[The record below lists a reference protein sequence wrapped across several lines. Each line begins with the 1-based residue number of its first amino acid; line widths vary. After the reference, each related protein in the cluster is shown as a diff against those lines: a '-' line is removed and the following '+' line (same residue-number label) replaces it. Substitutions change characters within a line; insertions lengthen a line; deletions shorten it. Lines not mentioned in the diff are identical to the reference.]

1 MSSMKMPIFL
11 TIVLLAFGYCCL
23 GFPEILSPFL
33 AFILIYFVWKAY
45 RFQDENES
53 MKRQLQEILEILKK
67 QESETESGEAAEEKA
82 DAFRLKKPV
91 KRNNFT

>member
-45 RFQDENES
+45 RFQDDNEA
-53 MKRQLQEILEILKK
+53 MKRQLQKILEILEK
-67 QESETESGEAAEEKA
+67 QEAKTANGEVTEEKA
-82 DAFRLKKPV
+82 DAFSADEAGKAE
-91 KRNNFT
+91 

>member
-82 DAFRLKKPV
+82 DTLPAGEVGKAE
-91 KRNNFT
+91 

>member
-45 RFQDENES
+45 RFQDDNES
-53 MKRQLQEILEILKK
+53 MKRQLQEILEFLKK

-82 DAFRLKKPV
+82 DTLPADESGKAE
-91 KRNNFT
+91 

>member
-33 AFILIYFVWKAY
+33 AFILIYFVWKIQ
-45 RFQDENES
+45 RFQNENES

-82 DAFRLKKPV
+82 STFSVEETCKAE
-91 KRNNFT
+91 

>member
-33 AFILIYFVWKAY
+33 AFILIYFVWKIQ
-45 RFQDENES
+45 RFQNDNES
-53 MKRQLQEILEILKK
+53 IKRQLQKILELLEK
-67 QESETESGEAAEEKA
+67 QESKAANSEVTEEKA
-82 DAFRLKKPV
+82 DAFSADEAGKAE
-91 KRNNFT
+91 

>member
-1 MSSMKMPIFL
+1 MKMPIFL

-45 RFQDENES
+45 RFQDDNEA
-53 MKRQLQEILEILKK
+53 MKRQLQKILEILEK
-67 QESETESGEAAEEKA
+67 QEAKTANGEVTEEKA
-82 DAFRLKKPV
+82 DAFSADEAGKAE
-91 KRNNFT
+91 

>member
-67 QESETESGEAAEEKA
+67 QESETESGEGAEEKA
-82 DAFRLKKPV
+82 STFSVEETGKAE
-91 KRNNFT
+91 

>member
-1 MSSMKMPIFL
+1 MGSMKMPIFL

-45 RFQDENES
+45 RFQDDNEA
-53 MKRQLQEILEILKK
+53 MKRQMQKILEILEK
-67 QESETESGEAAEEKA
+67 QESKTENGEGSEEKA
-82 DAFRLKKPV
+82 DTFSADGSGKAE
-91 KRNNFT
+91 

>member
-45 RFQDENES
+45 RFQDDNES

-82 DAFRLKKPV
+82 STFSADEAGKAE
-91 KRNNFT
+91 

>member
-82 DAFRLKKPV
+82 STFSVGETGKAE
-91 KRNNFT
+91 

>member
-33 AFILIYFVWKAY
+33 AFILIYFVWKVY

-53 MKRQLQEILEILKK
+53 MKRQLQEILEILEK
-67 QESETESGEAAEEKA
+67 QESKTESGEAAEEKA
-82 DAFRLKKPV
+82 STFSVEETGKAE
-91 KRNNFT
+91 